1 MSSYLIIKNLVVM
14 EKSERKI
21 KWNALASFLLALL
34 LCAGMAGCS
43 DDEDDEPQE
52 EEIILR
58 DDWSD
63 TTGEKIAFTLEHE
76 WGEIDWEKT
85 TDEWVVLAYDDGAYF
100 YYLSDYYGLPE
111 GHQLAMMYPYLYV
124 AVPRDDFEEY
134 GIPENYS
141 KSVWF
146 SAEVTNIGKT
156 AAPEEHPFGT
166 ITPVI
171 RKAYLLDL

>member
-1 MSSYLIIKNLVVM
+1 M

-34 LCAGMAGCS
+34 LCAGVAGCS

-58 DDWSD
+58 DNWSD
-63 TTGEKIAFTLEHE
+63 TTGEKIAFTLENE
-76 WGEIDWEKT
+76 QAKIDWEKT
-85 TDEWVVLAYDDGAYF
+85 TDEWVVFTYDDGTYF
-100 YYLSDYYGLPE
+100 DFLSNYNGLPE
-111 GHQLAMMYPYLYV
+111 GHQVAIFHPYLYV